1 MATTYKAIA
10 TVTVGSGGANSIQ
23 FTSIPSTYTDLCILL
38 SVRSSS
44 ASGDSN
50 CFIYFNGV
58 TGTSYQTRRLL
69 GSGSAASSDSF
80 SSYPW
85 LQVADKIPNA
95 TFTASTFANMMV
107 YIPNYTS
114 STNKS
119 VSIDWVS
126 ENNAT
131 AAQMGLDAGLFTTS
145 SAISQ
150 IAIDGTD
157 NFVQYSTATLYG
169 IKKD

>member
-1 MATTYKAIA
+1 MANTYIAIA
-10 TVTVGSGGANSIQ
+10 TTTVGSGGANSIQ
-23 FTSIPSTYTDLCILL
+23 FTSIPQSYTDLCILL
-38 SVRSSS
+38 SLRSSS

-69 GSGSAASSDSF
+69 GSGSAASSDTF

-85 LQVADKIPNA
+85 VQVADKIPNA

-114 STNKS
+114 TNNKS
-119 VSIDWVS
+119 VSVDWVS

-131 AAQMGLDAGLFTTS
+131 AAQMGLDAALFTTS
-145 SAISQ
+145 SAITQ
-150 IAIDGTD
+150 IDIDGTD

>member
-1 MATTYKAIA
+1 MANTYSAIA

-23 FTSIPSTYTDLCILL
+23 FAAIPGTYTDLVLLL
-38 SVRSSS
+38 SLRSSS

-50 CFIYFNGV
+50 CFIYFNN
-58 TGTSYQTRRLL
+58 TLGTAYETRRLL

-85 LQVADKIPNA
+85 VQALDKIPNA
-95 TFTASTFANMMV
+95 TFTASTFANAMV
-107 YIPNYTS
+107 YIPNYAGT
-114 STNKS
+114 TNKS
-119 VSIDWVS
+119 VSVDIVS

-131 AAQMGLDAGLFTTS
+131 AAQMGLDAALFTTS
-145 SAISQ
+145 SAITQ
-150 IAIDGTD
+150 IDIDGTD

-169 IKKD
+169 IKNS